1 MPSHDGFNLM
11 VSGLIM
17 ANPTANKTLIQAIKT
32 GNKALFEASLADGAD
47 VNEAVDGEIPLVC
60 AAACEQF
67 DFFGV
72 LISRQDIKAGA
83 TDGFGCTASSA
94 LMFSKNFQR
103 QVWAFYLLEKKG
115 IPMPSNMQAGY
126 NEVASDY
133 LMVQRAVGDLKKAY
147 DSLGKRDPRRWFFP
161 SRVANALIDLP
172 ANGIYSANN
181 VLSVIQACHKNPSRF
196 QRFCMRFYRCFD
208 CFFKRPLMEKL
219 GNDISLDK
227 VNALF
232 FKTEEGS
239 YKNEERRYKN
249 ELLSQQLGSTVLPD
263 SPAHVIIQQPSHA
276 SPTEEEPL
284 LHDYDHDHDHDHKP
298 RAR

>member
-94 LMFSKNFQR
+94 LMF
-103 QVWAFYLLEKKG
+103 
-115 IPMPSNMQAGY
+115 
-126 NEVASDY
+126 
-133 LMVQRAVGDLKKAY
+133 
-147 DSLGKRDPRRWFFP
+147 
-161 SRVANALIDLP
+161 
-172 ANGIYSANN
+172 
-181 VLSVIQACHKNPSRF
+181 
-196 QRFCMRFYRCFD
+196 
-208 CFFKRPLMEKL
+208 
-219 GNDISLDK
+219 
-227 VNALF
+227 
-232 FKTEEGS
+232 
-239 YKNEERRYKN
+239 
-249 ELLSQQLGSTVLPD
+249 
-263 SPAHVIIQQPSHA
+263 
-276 SPTEEEPL
+276 
-284 LHDYDHDHDHDHKP
+284 
-298 RAR
+298 